1 MKLIY
6 QSNVCRDYIGIS
18 LVMLFIGIII
28 CFVTFLTINIWNC
41 FDYFVIPNLLLIA
54 ICIYLLILLF
64 DVSCWQLL
72 GKESL
77 YLSDDKLI
85 LQKKKLFNT
94 KDEFYL
100 KNIESIEIHSHQVN
114 YSKIFLFG
122 LINRETLY
130 LLGLRG
136 KIMIHLLS
144 KKDTIEL
151 ASGLDDV
158 KAEIVQKELLELIG
172 KTTN

>member
-1 MKLIY
+1 MTSLAHHIFLQVLFYLDFLYLFQCEINVLY
-6 QSNVCRDYIGIS
+6 Q
-18 LVMLFIGIII
+18 LQ
-28 CFVTFLTINIWNC
+28 
-41 FDYFVIPNLLLIA
+41 LLLPN
-54 ICIYLLILLF
+54 LLILLF

-158 KAEIVQKELLELIG
+158 KAEMVQKELLELIG